1 MRNVSL
7 ATALGVI
14 FATAGR
20 KVKKYTN
27 VSRQEKKEPKT
38 YFFDNYGKMQEK
50 MDEYT
55 IFKCEAENNKKA
67 KFKFKEW
74 KRKNF
79 SK

>member
-1 MRNVSL
+1 MKNVSL

-14 FATAGR
+14 FAQASR
-20 KVKKYTN
+20 KVKNEPN
-27 VSRQEKKEPKT
+27 VSRQERKEPKT
-38 YFFDNYGKMQEK
+38 YFFDSHGKIQEK

-55 IFKCEAENNKKA
+55 YFKCEAENKKKA

-79 SK
+79 IK

>member
-7 ATALGVI
+7 ATALAAMIG
-14 FATAGR
+14 AAGR
-20 KVKKYTN
+20 RAKKHIN

-50 MDEYT
+50 MNEYT

>member
-1 MRNVSL
+1 MRKVSL
-7 ATALGVI
+7 ATALGVM

-20 KVKKYTN
+20 KVKKHTN
-27 VSRQEKKEPKT
+27 ESRQESKEPKT
-38 YFFDNYGKMQEK
+38 YFFDNYGKMQE
-50 MDEYT
+50 EINEHT

-67 KFKFKEW
+67 KLKFKDW

>member
-1 MRNVSL
+1 MKKVSL

-14 FATAGR
+14 FAQASR
-20 KVKKYTN
+20 KNKKDTN
-27 VSRQEKKEPKT
+27 VSKQEKKELKT
-38 YFFDNYGKMQEK
+38 YYLDNHGKIQEK

-55 IFKCEAENNKKA
+55 YFKCEAENNKKA
-67 KFKFKEW
+67 KLKFKEW